1 MKRNL
6 FILAISLIF
15 LSGCGMIKTS
25 SSGLEKESFLE
36 FIGNPQTY
44 KEGVDVTVDNKTMF
58 KAEVYNNHAAR
69 TKGKVYAISTG
80 QHVVS
85 VSYNNTVLYKK
96 QIFLSTQETRKI
108 ELP

>member
-44 KEGVDVTVDNKTMF
+44 KEGVEVNIDNKTTF
-58 KAEVYNNHAAR
+58 KAEVFNNHTSR

-85 VSYNNTVLYKK
+85 VSYNNTVIYKK